1 MNIGGNL
8 RSLWNVFHFSFFCKF
23 LSFSNPFAG
32 VVNIN
37 AKLKNHLASLGAN
50 LLRFTFAGDNFS
62 KEQNVCIVR
71 QVLESSRHLS
81 SQGYLRLQEHGEL
94 YYYGYKENVGGR
106 YSPRRNTYCCNWR

>member
-8 RSLWNVFHFSFFCKF
+8 HSLWNVFHFNFFCKF
-23 LSFSNPFAG
+23 LSFSNSFAG
-32 VVNIN
+32 VVNNN

-50 LLRFTFAGDNFS
+50 LLRFTFSGNNFS
-62 KEQNVCIVR
+62 KKLNVCIIR
-71 QVLESSRHLS
+71 QVLEPGRHLRS
-81 SQGYLRLQEHGEL
+81 QEHGEL